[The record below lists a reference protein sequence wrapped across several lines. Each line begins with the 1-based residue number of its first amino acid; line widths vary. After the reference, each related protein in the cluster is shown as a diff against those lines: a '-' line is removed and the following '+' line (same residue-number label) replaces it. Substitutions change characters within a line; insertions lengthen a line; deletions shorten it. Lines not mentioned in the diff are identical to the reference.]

1 MMRWLALILPEIVGM
16 GTEEYL
22 QQNVLKPLG
31 MNSTTYYPFTEEF
44 KDKLMPL
51 RFGRG
56 AESVEGET
64 KTSCRRSQTDRK
76 ERLVHWLA

>member
-1 MMRWLALILPEIVGM
+1 LILPTIVGT
-16 GTEEYL
+16 GTEEFL
-22 QQNVLKPLG
+22 QENVLKPLG

-56 AESVEGET
+56 AEGVEGRSLQIGL
-64 KTSCRRSQTDRK
+64 TSPLMR
-76 ERLVHWLA
+76 

>member
-1 MMRWLALILPEIVGM
+1 MILPTIVGM

-22 QQNVLKPLG
+22 QQHVLKPLG
-31 MNSTTYYPFTEEF
+31 MDSTTYYPFTPEF

-56 AESVEGET
+56 AEGVEGG
-64 KTSCRRSQTDRK
+64 S
-76 ERLVHWLA
+76 

>member
-1 MMRWLALILPEIVGM
+1 
-16 GTEEYL
+16 
-22 QQNVLKPLG
+22 

-56 AESVEGET
+56 AEGVEG
-64 KTSCRRSQTDRK
+64 KLAASCKVRADIRYHGSFG
-76 ERLVHWLA
+76 WSGF

>member
-1 MMRWLALILPEIVGM
+1 MAAADVQRWLALMLPTIVGK

-22 QQNVLKPLG
+22 QEAVLKPLG
-31 MNSTTYYPFTEEF
+31 MDSTTYYPFTQEF

-56 AESVEGET
+56 AEGVEGA
-64 KTSCRRSQTDRK
+64 SPPC
-76 ERLVHWLA
+76 LAKVIR

>member
-1 MMRWLALILPEIVGM
+1 VRLTVRWLALILPEIVGT

-22 QQNVLKPLG
+22 QENVLKPLG

-44 KDKLMPL
+44 KDRLMPL

-56 AESVEGET
+56 AEGVEGRF
-64 KTSCRRSQTDRK
+64 KAS
-76 ERLVHWLA
+76 